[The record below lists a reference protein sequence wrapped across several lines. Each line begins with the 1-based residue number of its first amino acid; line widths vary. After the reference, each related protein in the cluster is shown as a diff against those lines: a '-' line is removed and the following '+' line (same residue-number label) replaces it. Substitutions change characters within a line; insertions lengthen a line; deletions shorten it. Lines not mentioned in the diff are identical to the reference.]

1 MGNFYRHLAIFYWS
15 HCTGLKKH
23 RMWIS
28 LFDNVTLDQQTRPV
42 CCSRQNDST
51 FWPTA
56 KNEKNPLKEKS
67 TNLNLIKTSLIYVW
81 FVLNLSD
88 HSCSK
93 VVFKEQIWLNET
105 IFYWKHKTRGK
116 TWTNYKACTECC
128 GAKFFLLF
136 RLRFILGQLGLSR
149 ILIKVW
155 EKMKILHFL
164 ICEHLLGNRVIDWVM
179 LLWADVMDKMFS

>member
-1 MGNFYRHLAIFYWS
+1 
-15 HCTGLKKH
+15 
-23 RMWIS
+23 MWIS

-42 CCSRQNDST
+42 CCSRQNDYS

-56 KNEKNPLKEKS
+56 KNEKNPLKEKPRKINKFKS
-67 TNLNLIKTSLIYVW
+67 HKDVSYLCLVCFKPKWSS
-81 FVLNLSD
+81 FP
-88 HSCSK
+88 CSK

-164 ICEHLLGNRVIDWVM
+164 ICEHLLGNRVIDWAM

>member
-42 CCSRQNDST
+42 CCSRQNDSS

-56 KNEKNPLKEKS
+56 KNEKNLLIEKPRKINKFKS
-67 TNLNLIKTSLIYVW
+67 HKDVSYLCLVCFKPKWSS
-81 FVLNLSD
+81 FP
-88 HSCSK
+88 CSK

-128 GAKFFLLF
+128 GAKFF
-136 RLRFILGQLGLSR
+136 
-149 ILIKVW
+149 
-155 EKMKILHFL
+155 
-164 ICEHLLGNRVIDWVM
+164 
-179 LLWADVMDKMFS
+179 